1 MKESFGT
8 SRFGLSASPPCWQC
22 KSSDPRFRTAEPTA
36 DHRPVG
42 NQSTNNGMAKCR
54 ELLNKGLLQ
63 DIFREQMWV
72 LSEVREKVCDFQKL
86 PLDKSHFITE
96 VCKING
102 NGTTLENI
110 HRAAKAEFLEKGY
123 KDASLRNIVKSVGMT
138 TGAFYGYYKSK
149 EELFESIVGEH
160 YEYIRN
166 RFIKA
171 QQEFAELPAAQQPEV
186 MSDISGICMYDILY
200 YAYEH
205 LEECKLILCCSE
217 GTKFAGLI
225 DEMVEIEVDGTH
237 AYQDV
242 LRQLGRPSPHIDP
255 SLEHILI
262 TGMFHTF
269 FELIIHEMPL
279 KDAENYVR
287 EMRAFY
293 TAGWMKIMGQ

>member
-1 MKESFGT
+1 M
-8 SRFGLSASPPCWQC
+8 
-22 KSSDPRFRTAEPTA
+22 
-36 DHRPVG
+36 
-42 NQSTNNGMAKCR
+42 
-54 ELLNKGLLQ
+54 
-63 DIFREQMWV
+63 
-72 LSEVREKVCDFQKL
+72 
-86 PLDKSHFITE
+86 
-96 VCKING
+96 CKING

-149 EELFESIVGEH
+149 EELFEAIVGEH
-160 YEYIRN
+160 YEYILN

-171 QQEFAELPAAQQPEV
+171 QQKFAELPAAQQPEV
-186 MSDISGICMYDILY
+186 MSDISGICMYDMLH

-225 DEMVEIEVDGTH
+225 DEMVEIETKGTH
-237 AYQDV
+237 DYLMV
-242 LRQLGRPSPHIDP
+242 LEKLGRPAPPIDGR
-255 SLEHILI
+255 LEHILI
-262 TGMFHTF
+262 TGMFNTF

-279 KDAENYVR
+279 EEAKHYLK

>member
-1 MKESFGT
+1 
-8 SRFGLSASPPCWQC
+8 
-22 KSSDPRFRTAEPTA
+22 
-36 DHRPVG
+36 
-42 NQSTNNGMAKCR
+42 
-54 ELLNKGLLQ
+54 
-63 DIFREQMWV
+63 
-72 LSEVREKVCDFQKL
+72 
-86 PLDKSHFITE
+86 
-96 VCKING
+96 
-102 NGTTLENI
+102 
-110 HRAAKAEFLEKGY
+110 
-123 KDASLRNIVKSVGMT
+123 
-138 TGAFYGYYKSK
+138 
-149 EELFESIVGEH
+149 
-160 YEYIRN
+160 
-166 RFIKA
+166 
-171 QQEFAELPAAQQPEV
+171 

-242 LRQLGRPSPHIDP
+242 LRQLGQPSPHIDS

>member
-1 MKESFGT
+1 MAYNHGK
-8 SRFGLSASPPCWQC
+8 
-22 KSSDPRFRTAEPTA
+22 AE
-36 DHRPVG
+36 R
-42 NQSTNNGMAKCR
+42 K
-54 ELLNKGLLQ
+54 
-63 DIFREQMWV
+63 W
-72 LSEVREKVCDFQKL
+72 KL
-86 PLDKSHFITE
+86 WIWITVFMQLFLVALDKIILEIKIITVLYSTVIQE

-149 EELFESIVGEH
+149 EELFEAIVGEH

-242 LRQLGRPSPHIDP
+242 LRQLGRSSPHIDP

-269 FELIIHEMPL
+269 L
-279 KDAENYVR
+279 N
-287 EMRAFY
+287 
-293 TAGWMKIMGQ
+293 

>member
-1 MKESFGT
+1 MLCLG
-8 SRFGLSASPPCWQC
+8 
-22 KSSDPRFRTAEPTA
+22 
-36 DHRPVG
+36 
-42 NQSTNNGMAKCR
+42 
-54 ELLNKGLLQ
+54 
-63 DIFREQMWV
+63 
-72 LSEVREKVCDFQKL
+72 
-86 PLDKSHFITE
+86 E
-96 VCKING
+96 VCAING
-102 NGTTLENI
+102 KLTTLDRI
-110 HRAAKAEFLEKGY
+110 HRAAKTEFLEKGY

-149 EELFESIVGEH
+149 EELFAALVGEH
-160 YEYIRN
+160 YAYLLN
-166 RFIKA
+166 CFQKA
-171 QQEFAELPAAQQPEV
+171 QKEFADLPHEQQPEV
-186 MSDISGICMYDILY
+186 MGNISGACMFDMLH

-225 DEMVEIEVDGTH
+225 DEMVEIEVEGTH
-237 AYQDV
+237 AYQEV
-242 LRQLGRPSPHIDP
+242 LRKLGRPSPHIDP